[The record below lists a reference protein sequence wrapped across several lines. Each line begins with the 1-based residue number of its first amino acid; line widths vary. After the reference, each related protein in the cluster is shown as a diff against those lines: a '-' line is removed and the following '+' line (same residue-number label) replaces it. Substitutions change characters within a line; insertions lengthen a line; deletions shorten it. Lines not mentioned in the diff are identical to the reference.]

1 MDDRMKKR
9 GRPLM
14 AERDKVVTVCIT
26 VPRHLKNDMRLLAEI
41 QRTSVSKITARCY
54 RRLAEFHQLE
64 KYRIA
69 QP

>member
-1 MDDRMKKR
+1 MKKR
-9 GRPLM
+9 GRPTLPES
-14 AERDKVVTVCIT
+14 ERVVTVCIT
-26 VPRHLKNDMRLLAEI
+26 VPRALKQDMRLLATL

-64 KYRIA
+64 KYRLA